1 MNKVHGRLLVVDDIE
16 ENRDL
21 LKRQL
26 VRRGYDVVVA
36 NSGQNALAE
45 MARGSFDLVLLDV
58 MMPGLNGLETLER
71 LRYIND
77 RGMLPVIMVSS
88 KDESEDIAKALEL
101 GASDYISKPI
111 DFVVAFARIET
122 HLALKRAD
130 DALRNS
136 EARSLFMAKMS
147 HEFRTPLNAIIGFSE
162 LIFSEMLGPVG
173 NDEYSKYAGLIKESG
188 EHLLVLIND
197 ILDFTKINSSGGIE
211 LHEKTVDT
219 ASLIRSCITTVR
231 EWTDSADVQ
240 IEVDIDEKSLP
251 LMCADERRLKQIVIN
266 LLSNAVKFTPSNGTV
281 TVQFWYRN
289 DCGFVLQV
297 ADTGVGIDNIPKAL
311 ASFEQGVSAL
321 DLTYEGIGLGL
332 PFTKSLVERHGG
344 SLELQSEVGV
354 GTTVTVYLP
363 SDRAV
368 GIAANEVFEA
378 TSQP

>member
-36 NSGQNALAE
+36 DSGQNALAE

-162 LIFSEMLGPVG
+162 LIFSEMLGPVICK
-173 NDEYSKYAGLIKESG
+173 N
-188 EHLLVLIND
+188 
-197 ILDFTKINSSGGIE
+197 LDTS
-211 LHEKTVDT
+211 VD
-219 ASLIRSCITTVR
+219 
-231 EWTDSADVQ
+231 
-240 IEVDIDEKSLP
+240 
-251 LMCADERRLKQIVIN
+251 
-266 LLSNAVKFTPSNGTV
+266 
-281 TVQFWYRN
+281 
-289 DCGFVLQV
+289 
-297 ADTGVGIDNIPKAL
+297 VG
-311 ASFEQGVSAL
+311 
-321 DLTYEGIGLGL
+321 
-332 PFTKSLVERHGG
+332 
-344 SLELQSEVGV
+344 
-354 GTTVTVYLP
+354 
-363 SDRAV
+363 
-368 GIAANEVFEA
+368 
-378 TSQP
+378 